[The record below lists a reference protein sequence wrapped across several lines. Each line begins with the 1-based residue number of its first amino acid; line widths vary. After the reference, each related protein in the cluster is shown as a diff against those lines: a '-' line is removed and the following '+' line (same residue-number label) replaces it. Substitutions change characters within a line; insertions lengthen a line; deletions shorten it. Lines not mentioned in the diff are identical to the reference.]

1 MLETME
7 MINLVY
13 YLLLMLKYYLSK
25 IDGARRN
32 NLLTISSKNN
42 NIHFAFNN
50 INKCVNIQSA
60 ENCKGFSE
68 TIRQL
73 SNSSDIEFYSWL
85 AGIIDGDGNFDIRKN
100 SSSTKP
106 VLKAIRIKLHNRDV
120 RILTRIKNY
129 LHMGRIR
136 TDKNKPYSLY
146 IISIGEEMYKLIS
159 KLNGLI
165 RIKVD
170 SFKLACDLYNISFK
184 EANYTIQEYDPY
196 FAGLVETD
204 GSIVFNFNSNRIE
217 CNLEFKY
224 NNHTSK
230 LSFYNVIPNYKPYVL
245 CRNKT
250 ALYESSVRFKSIA
263 WKFQTVKGMILLYDY
278 FLKNRLYSDFKF
290 YRVTQ
295 IKRFIEIRDYKNKPF
310 ESTEYQIYSNFL
322 LKWIQYKNPLWNKT
336 PFLKKLRIR

>member
-1 MLETME
+1 MSWLRGSSNGPEYKLFCNWLYAGNYGNDKFSILFTTYVKILSFKNSPNSPPLTPPLEWR
-7 MINLVY
+7 Y
-13 YLLLMLKYYLSK
+13 RGGG

-60 ENCKGFSE
+60 ENCKVFSE

-100 SSSTKP
+100 RSNQKL

-120 RILTRIKNY
+120 RILTRIQNY
-129 LHMGRIR
+129 LNRGRII
-136 TDKNKPYSLY
+136 TDKNKPYSIY
-146 IISIGEEMYKLIS
+146 TISTREEMYHLIH

-170 SFKLACDLYNISFK
+170 SFKKACILYNI
-184 EANYTIQEYDPY
+184 EYS
-196 FAGLVETD
+196 E
-204 GSIVFNFNSNRIE
+204 
-217 CNLEFKY
+217 
-224 NNHTSK
+224 
-230 LSFYNVIPNYKPYVL
+230 PNYNIRPMV
-245 CRNKT
+245 
-250 ALYESSVRFKSIA
+250 
-263 WKFQTVKGMILLYDY
+263 LLYDY
-278 FLKNRLYSDFKF
+278 FMKNRLYSDFKF

-295 IKRFIEIRDYKNKPF
+295 IKRFIEIRDYKNEPF
-310 ESTEYQIYSNFL
+310 ESTEYQIYSDFL
-322 LKWIQYKNPLWNKT
+322 LNWIQYKNPLWTKV
-336 PFLKKLRIR
+336 PFIKKLNIR

>member
-1 MLETME
+1 MNCIFIIWIWK
-7 MINLVY
+7 INL
-13 YLLLMLKYYLSK
+13 
-25 IDGARRN
+25 I
-32 NLLTISSKNN
+32 
-42 NIHFAFNN
+42 
-50 INKCVNIQSA
+50 
-60 ENCKGFSE
+60 
-68 TIRQL
+68 
-73 SNSSDIEFYSWL
+73 
-85 AGIIDGDGNFDIRKN
+85 
-100 SSSTKP
+100 
-106 VLKAIRIKLHNRDV
+106 VLK
-120 RILTRIKNY
+120 
-129 LHMGRIR
+129 IR
-136 TDKNKPYSLY
+136 TNKNKPYSMY
-146 IISIGEEMYKLIS
+146 IISTKEEMYKLIS

-184 EANYTIQEYDPY
+184 EANYTVQEYDPY
-196 FAGLVETD
+196 FAGLVDTD

-217 CNLEFKY
+217 CNLEFKC

-230 LSFYNVIPNYKPYVL
+230 LSFDNVIPNYKPYVL

-250 ALYESSVRFKSIA
+250 AISESSARFKSIA

-278 FLKNRLYSDFKF
+278 FIKNRLYSDFKF

-295 IKRFIEIRDYKNKPF
+295 IKKFIEIRDYKNKPF